1 MSPVGKGCCMKIG
14 RVLFGIFVIMVLLI
28 IFGDRGLMDYRALR
42 EKQVAL
48 EEANECIANE
58 NSQMKREIGLLKT
71 DVRSIEAVA
80 RRELG
85 MVKQGDRVYQFID

>member
-1 MSPVGKGCCMKIG
+1 MRIG
-14 RVLFGIFVIMVLLI
+14 RVLFGIFIIMVLLT
-28 IFGDRGLMDYRALR
+28 IFGDRGLMDYRALK

-48 EEANECIANE
+48 EEANGCIISE
-58 NSQMKREIGLLKT
+58 NSEMKREIGLLKS
-71 DVRSIEAVA
+71 DVRYIEAVA

>member
-1 MSPVGKGCCMKIG
+1 MRIG
-14 RVLFGIFVIMVLLI
+14 RLLFGIFIIMVLLI
-28 IFGDRGLMDYRALR
+28 IFGDRGLVDYRTLQ

-48 EEANECIANE
+48 EEANEIIIIE
-58 NSQMKREIGLLKT
+58 NSELKREIGLLKG
-71 DVRSIEAVA
+71 DVHYIEAVA

>member
-1 MSPVGKGCCMKIG
+1 MKVGRI
-14 RVLFGIFVIMVLLI
+14 LFGIFIGMVLLI
-28 IFGDRGLMDYRALR
+28 IFEDRGLVDYRMLK

-48 EEANECIANE
+48 EEANECIVSE
-58 NSQMKREIGLLKT
+58 NSDLKREIGLLKS
-71 DVRSIEAVA
+71 DVLYLEAVA

>member
-1 MSPVGKGCCMKIG
+1 MKVG
-14 RVLFGIFVIMVLLI
+14 RVLFGIFIIMVLLI
-28 IFGDRGLMDYRALR
+28 IFGDRGLVDYRTLM

-48 EEANECIANE
+48 EEANESIIIENNE
-58 NSQMKREIGLLKT
+58 LKREIGLLKG
-71 DVRSIEAVA
+71 DVRYIEAVA